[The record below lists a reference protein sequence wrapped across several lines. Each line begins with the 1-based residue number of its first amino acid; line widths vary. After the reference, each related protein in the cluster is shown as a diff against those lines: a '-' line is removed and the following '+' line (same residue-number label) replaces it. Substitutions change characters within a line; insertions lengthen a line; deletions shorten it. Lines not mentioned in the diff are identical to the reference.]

1 MVITLRL
8 DGREHALEIVAR
20 HPELVVRLDGRLHV
34 LDAPGPE
41 AGAIQSLVVDGQEV
55 AFNAASDGP
64 RVYVRHGG
72 RSFRVDIADP
82 RDQARSRSAE
92 SDEIVAEM
100 PGTLLQQLKAAGDEV
115 AAGETVLTIESMKLQ
130 MNLAAPRAGRIARVL
145 VAVDQ
150 TFDKG
155 ATLVVLEPE
164 AGS

>member
-1 MVITLRL
+1 MAITLRL

-20 HPELVVRLDGRLHV
+20 HPQLVVRLDGRLHV
-34 LDAPGPE
+34 LDAPGAE
-41 AGAIQSLVVDGQEV
+41 AGPARSLTIDGRTMG
-55 AFNAASDGP
+55 FHAASDGP
-64 RVYVRHGG
+64 LVHLRHGG

-82 RDQARSRSAE
+82 RDQTRSRGAD

-100 PGTLLQQLKAAGDEV
+100 PGTLLQLLKAAGEEV